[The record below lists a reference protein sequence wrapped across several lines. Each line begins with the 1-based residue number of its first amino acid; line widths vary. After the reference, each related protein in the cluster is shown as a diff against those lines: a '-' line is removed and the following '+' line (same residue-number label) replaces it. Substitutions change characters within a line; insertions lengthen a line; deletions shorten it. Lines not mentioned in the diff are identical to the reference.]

1 MLEHQINELKNEK
14 FDELITPCSVF
25 MTFENEEGVN
35 RALESAETIEGA
47 DGKYDHLKKW
57 IGDHEIEIQ

>member
-1 MLEHQINELKNEK
+1 
-14 FDELITPCSVF
+14 

-35 RALESAETIEGA
+35 RALESAETIANEE

-57 IGDHEIEIQ
+57 LDTHEIEIQQASEPSDIIWENRHFTPW